1 MSIGLGDLQ
10 DKLDANQTIFFSRE
24 LESIES
30 RLYEIKLTELKYRTY
45 IPVSNRDNPGVET
58 ITYRMMTKVGMAIVI
73 SDYADDIPRA
83 DVFGEE
89 FTQKVRS
96 VGASIGFSMQEVRA
110 ASFANKSLDTAK
122 ADSAR
127 RAVREKESDIAWNG
141 DAEFGLIGLLDNDN
155 IPFIATPTGTGGFLW
170 SQKTPDEILNDLR
183 LMTSGIRE
191 QSKGIH
197 NGNTLLLPIEQY
209 DIIAQTPR
217 SSTSDL
223 TILEFVTKPGNSF
236 GLATIDWLPTELKDR
251 FIGDTKDGA
260 LMYERDPEVLE
271 QRIPMELITYPIEV
285 RGLENIINMEARNG
299 GVVLRYPLATTIMTG
314 I

>member
-1 MSIGLGDLQ
+1 MIRLGDLES
-10 DKLDANQTIFFSRE
+10 KLDANETIFFSRE
-24 LESIES
+24 LESIEA
-30 RLYEIKLTELKYRTY
+30 RIYDVKLTELKYRTY
-45 IPVSNRDNPGVET
+45 IPVSNRDNPGAET

-96 VGASIGFSMQEVRA
+96 VGASIGFSMQEIRA
-110 ASFANKSLDTAK
+110 ASFAGKPLDTSK
-122 ADSAR
+122 ADAAR

-141 DAEFGLIGLLDNDN
+141 DVKFGLVGFLDNEN
-155 IPFIATPTGTGGFLW
+155 LPFIATPTGVGGFLW
-170 SQKTPDEILNDLR
+170 SQKTPDEILNDIR

-251 FIGDTKDGA
+251 FIGETKDGA

-271 QRIPMELITYPIEV
+271 QRIPMELITYPIEI

-299 GVVLRYPLATTIMTG
+299 GVVVRYPLAVTIMTG

>member
-1 MSIGLGDLQ
+1 
-10 DKLDANQTIFFSRE
+10 
-24 LESIES
+24 
-30 RLYEIKLTELKYRTY
+30 
-45 IPVSNRDNPGVET
+45 
-58 ITYRMMTKVGMAIVI
+58 
-73 SDYADDIPRA
+73 
-83 DVFGEE
+83 
-89 FTQKVRS
+89 
-96 VGASIGFSMQEVRA
+96 
-110 ASFANKSLDTAK
+110 
-122 ADSAR
+122 
-127 RAVREKESDIAWNG
+127 
-141 DAEFGLIGLLDNDN
+141 
-155 IPFIATPTGTGGFLW
+155 
-170 SQKTPDEILNDLR
+170 
-183 LMTSGIRE
+183 MTSGIRE

-251 FIGDTKDGA
+251 FIGETKDGA

-271 QRIPMELITYPIEV
+271 QRIPMELITYPIEI

-299 GVVLRYPLATTIMTG
+299 GVVVRYPLAVTIMTG

>member
-10 DKLDANQTIFFSRE
+10 DKLDANETIFFSRE
-24 LESIES
+24 LESIEA
-30 RLYEIKLTELKYRTY
+30 RLYEVKLTELKYRTY
-45 IPVSNRDNPGVET
+45 IPVSNRDNPGAET

-83 DVFGEE
+83 DVLGEE

-96 VGASIGFSMQEVRA
+96 IGASIGFSMQEVRA
-110 ASFANKSLDTAK
+110 ASFAGKSLDTSK
-122 ADSAR
+122 ADAAR
-127 RAVREKESDIAWNG
+127 RAIREKESDIAWNG
-141 DAEFGLIGLLDNDN
+141 DANFGLIGLLGNEN
-155 IPFIATPTGTGGFLW
+155 LPFIATPTGAGGFLW
-170 SQKTPDEILNDLR
+170 SQKTPDEILNDIR

-251 FIGDTKDGA
+251 FIGGTKDGA
-260 LMYERDPEVLE
+260 LMYERDSEVVE
-271 QRIPMELITYPIEV
+271 QRIPMELITYPVQVI
-285 RGLENIINMEARNG
+285 GLENIINMEARNG
-299 GVVLRYPLATTIMTG
+299 GVVVRYPLAFTIMTG